1 MVSSFIITLSAQ
13 LAIFSTTIRRKCSN
27 KKSIFIALD
36 NLKKGSYTVDRKN
49 TRFDSEDFGTRAFDL
64 TIEDAVNEA
73 MLLSEDFNSFAKK
86 NPEKIKRLKAQTL
99 RGILEP
105 AMSKYRSMLFA
116 MVALPGSPTHFAG
129 DELGMTGW
137 ETFCKNEKQDNR
149 NALRFDWLSN
159 DDYKFVKN
167 YSEILSHVMNIRN
180 DKAASAL
187 VNGTLQPL
195 EKQKM
200 TNGGDAV
207 AFYRYND
214 KTDAIA
220 VLHGCGYGN
229 MPEHKG
235 IDCSLNSI
243 RLGGLKNG
251 LQVGTIYVNALNKNE
266 KFKVVN
272 PYEIKKISSNG
283 YVEDYIDLGNSGI
296 ILLRENDFNN
306 KQISFSGNKTNSF
319 VKLHNTKFVL

>member
-1 MVSSFIITLSAQ
+1 MP
-13 LAIFSTTIRRKCSN
+13 RKKFKVENN
-27 KKSIFIALD
+27 KKSIFIAWD

>member
-1 MVSSFIITLSAQ
+1 MP
-13 LAIFSTTIRRKCSN
+13 
-27 KKSIFIALD
+27 
-36 NLKKGSYTVDRKN
+36 KGKHLTFEKY
-49 TRFDSEDFGTRAFDL
+49 L
-64 TIEDAVNEA
+64 TICIDSIINQTY
-73 MLLSEDFNSFAKK
+73 K
-86 NPEKIKRLKAQTL
+86 NLEI
-99 RGILEP
+99 IL
-105 AMSKYRSMLFA
+105 
-116 MVALPGSPTHFAG
+116 VDDGSPDNCG
-129 DELGMTGW
+129 KICDEY
-137 ETFCKNEKQDNR
+137 EKQDNR

-251 LQVGTIYVNALNKNE
+251 LQ
-266 KFKVVN
+266 
-272 PYEIKKISSNG
+272 
-283 YVEDYIDLGNSGI
+283 
-296 ILLRENDFNN
+296 
-306 KQISFSGNKTNSF
+306 Q
-319 VKLHNTKFVL
+319 KL